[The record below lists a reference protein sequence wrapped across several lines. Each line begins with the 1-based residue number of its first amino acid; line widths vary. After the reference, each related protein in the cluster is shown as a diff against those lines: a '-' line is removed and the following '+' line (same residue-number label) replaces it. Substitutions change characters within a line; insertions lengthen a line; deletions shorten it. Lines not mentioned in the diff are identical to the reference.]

1 MKTRHKTNGKVEI
14 LIAEDSPTQAAQLT
28 YLLEQRDYKV
38 TAAANGREALAL
50 LARHKPALV
59 ISDIV
64 MPELDG
70 YGLCRAIKAD
80 ETLKDIPVM
89 LVTTLSDSNDVIR
102 GLECGADNFLRKPY
116 EERYLL
122 SRVDYL
128 LMNTRLRKSQK
139 MQMGMEIELGGSKHF
154 ISSDRQQILD
164 LLISTYEQAVE
175 INGELKQREKEL
187 AHSNQILQGLT
198 RLAASLNGV
207 TSEREVAETA
217 LRQALELPGVHA
229 GWISLRTGE
238 SGFRLAATCGL
249 PPALSGPDAFDGD
262 CACRRQLLN
271 GELAT
276 GCNIIKCDRLAR
288 AKGGTEG
295 ICSHASVPLWLG
307 DGRALGVMNLAGEGN
322 SLFSGADLELLYSVG
337 NQVAVALERA
347 RMHENLEMLV
357 AERTAKLE
365 AEIEERKRI
374 ERQHL
379 RLVSIIEATPDFVGT
394 SDLAGHPI
402 FINQAGL
409 NMLGYEPGQGISDI
423 NTAEMY
429 TGWAAKKVWEEGVPH
444 AMEHGSWSGET
455 ALLSRDGTVIPVSQ
469 VIIAQ
474 EEADGEVKSLSTIMR
489 DISERK
495 RDEEALKRSQ
505 VLLNETGR
513 LAAVGGWELNID
525 TGELLWTDEL
535 YRFYEVDRNFKP
547 TLDKVL
553 DFHAP
558 SSKSLRE
565 QALRRAIELG
575 EPFDLELEVTTAKGN
590 RRWIH
595 SIGRADP
602 ERRKVHGALLDI
614 TARKQ
619 AEIALRESRERLQ
632 RLLDSMFEA
641 AYGVDIE
648 GRCTFVNQSFLR
660 MLGYQHADE
669 LLGQPIHSLI
679 HHSHAD
685 GRPYPASECRMY
697 RAYRANQ
704 AANVSDEVFW
714 RSDGVAIPVEYWS
727 HPIVADGE
735 VTGAIATFIDITER
749 KQAQAALLQMNETL
763 EQKVVERT
771 AELEQARHE
780 ADDANRAK
788 SAFLSTMSH
797 EIRTP
802 MNALLGILE
811 LLALDKINSEQQ
823 RMLAM
828 AESSGKSLLRI
839 IDDILDFS
847 KIEAGKLDIH
857 PEPTAVTELIELTA
871 QFFMPVARS
880 KGLPLV
886 YSTSPEISPALL
898 ADRLRLRQIL
908 NNFVS
913 NAIKFTEQGQVEIR
927 AELVAHLPGADR
939 IRISVADTGVG
950 ISAET
955 QSRLF
960 QPFSQADTETTR
972 RYGGSGLGLVIC
984 QRLSEMM
991 GGRIELDSAPGKG
1004 TTLRLT
1010 LDLPVI
1016 DIELLQTAEATART
1030 SVAAFQT
1037 NRAPSVAE
1045 ARAAGTLVLLVDDHV
1060 TNREVLTEQLR
1071 ILGYASE
1078 QAATSGEAL
1087 LKWQCGTYA
1096 LLITDCHMP
1105 DMDGYQLTRKI
1116 RQQEAETG
1124 RRRMPI
1130 LAWTANAMQDVAD
1143 TCAAAGMDDILIK
1156 PASLSA
1162 LKEKLGR
1169 LLPLPSM
1176 PGDAEAQTTRPIPQL
1191 GTPEKVLDRAIL
1203 RELSGGDAAMERKI
1217 LLRFR
1222 TANQPDGEALGV
1234 AVAARDAKAVAHL
1247 AHRIKGAARMIGAA
1261 EYALACE
1268 ILEQAGKSQ
1277 DWPAV
1282 DVAQQRLDAAL
1293 ARLDRVIQE

>member
-1 MKTRHKTNGKVEI
+1 MKTKHRTNGKVEI

-28 YLLEQRDYKV
+28 YLLEQHDYTV

-50 LARHKPALV
+50 LERHRPALV
-59 ISDIV
+59 ISDV
-64 MPELDG
+64 MMPELDG

-80 ETLKDIPVM
+80 EKLKEIPVM
-89 LVTTLSDSNDVIR
+89 LVTTLSDSSDVIR

-128 LMNTRLRKSQK
+128 LMNTKLRKSQK
-139 MQMGMEIELGGSKHF
+139 MQMGMEIDLGGRKHF

-175 INGELKQREKEL
+175 INSELKQREKDL
-187 AHSNQILQGLT
+187 ADSNAVLSALYRIAEGLN
-198 RLAASLNGV
+198 RAGSQ
-207 TSEREVAETA
+207 REVAELA
-217 LRQALELPGVHA
+217 LDRALELPGVQT
-229 GWISLRTGE
+229 GWIQILDGDSQFRT
-238 SGFRLAATCGL
+238 LAERKL
-249 PPALSGPDAFDGD
+249 PPALCVTGAFDGR
-262 CACRRQLLN
+262 CVCQRLLLE
-271 GELAT
+271 GKLDDVV
-276 GCNIIKCDRLAR
+276 NIFECERLGR
-288 AKGGTEG
+288 AKGDTRGLRY
-295 ICSHASVPLWLG
+295 HASIPLWLG
-307 DGRALGVMNLAGEGN
+307 DGCSLGLMNLVGPEAG
-322 SLFSGADLELLYSVG
+322 LFDDQALKVLFSVG

-347 RMHENLEMLV
+347 RMHENLEALV
-357 AERTAKLE
+357 AERTAKLG

-374 ERQHL
+374 EQQHL

-394 SDLAGHPI
+394 ADLAGRPI
-402 FINQAGL
+402 FINRAGL
-409 NMLGYEPGQGISDI
+409 SMLGYEPEQGIPDANI
-423 NTAEMY
+423 AEMH
-429 TGWAAKKVWEEGVPH
+429 TGWAAKKVLEEGIPH
-444 AMEHGSWSGET
+444 AMEHGFWRGET
-455 ALLSRDGTVIPVSQ
+455 ALLRRDGTAIPVSQ

-474 EEADGEVKSLSTIMR
+474 KAADGAVEFLSTIMR
-489 DISERK
+489 DISEHK

-505 VLLNETGR
+505 MLLNETGR
-513 LAAVGGWELNID
+513 LASVGGWELNTD
-525 TGELLWTDEL
+525 TQELLWTDQL
-535 YRFYEVDRNFKP
+535 YRFYEVDANFKP
-547 TLDKVL
+547 TLDNVL
-553 DFHAP
+553 DFHTP
-558 SSKSLRE
+558 SSKSIRE
-565 QALRRAIELG
+565 QALRRAIEHG
-575 EPFDLELEVTTAKGN
+575 EPFDIEVEVTTAKGN

-595 SIGRADP
+595 SIGRVDS
-602 ERRKVHGALLDI
+602 EHRKVYGAL
-614 TARKQ
+614 
-619 AEIALRESRERLQ
+619 
-632 RLLDSMFEA
+632 
-641 AYGVDIE
+641 V
-648 GRCTFVNQSFLR
+648 
-660 MLGYQHADE
+660 
-669 LLGQPIHSLI
+669 
-679 HHSHAD
+679 
-685 GRPYPASECRMY
+685 
-697 RAYRANQ
+697 
-704 AANVSDEVFW
+704 
-714 RSDGVAIPVEYWS
+714 
-727 HPIVADGE
+727 
-735 VTGAIATFIDITER
+735 DITER
-749 KQAQAALLQMNETL
+749 KQAQAALLQLNETL

-811 LLALDKINSEQQ
+811 LLALDKLNSEQQ

-828 AESSGKSLLRI
+828 AENSGKSLLRI

-847 KIEAGKLDIH
+847 KIEAGKLNIH
-857 PEPTAVTELIELTA
+857 PEPTAIAELIELTT

-880 KGLPLV
+880 KGLLLV
-886 YSTSPEISPALL
+886 HSTSPEISPALL

-913 NAIKFTEQGQVEIR
+913 NAIKFTEQGQVDIR

-950 ISAET
+950 IAPEA
-955 QSRLF
+955 QARLF
-960 QPFSQADTETTR
+960 QPFSQADADTTR

-984 QRLSEMM
+984 QRLSGMM
-991 GGRIELDSAPGKG
+991 GGRIELDSMPGKG
-1004 TTLRLT
+1004 TSLSLT

-1016 DIELLQTAEATART
+1016 DIALLQAAEATACAPA
-1030 SVAAFQT
+1030 AAFHA
-1037 NRAPSVAE
+1037 NAAPPVAE

-1087 LKWQCGTYA
+1087 RKWECGTYG

-1105 DMDGYQLTRKI
+1105 DMDGYQLTRAI
-1116 RQQEAETG
+1116 RQQEADTG

-1130 LAWTANAMQDVAD
+1130 LAWTANAMRDAAD
-1143 TCAAAGMDDILIK
+1143 TCSAAGMDDILVK
-1156 PASLSA
+1156 PADLSA
-1162 LKEKLGR
+1162 LKAKLGQ

-1176 PGDAEAQTTRPIPQL
+1176 HSEAEMPAATPIPQP
-1191 GTPEKVLDRAIL
+1191 GTLKQVLDRAIL
-1203 RELSGGDAAMERKI
+1203 RELSGGDAAMEKRI

-1222 TANQPDGEALGV
+1222 AANQPDGGALV
-1234 AVAARDAKAVAHL
+1234 QAVAARDAKAVAHL
-1247 AHRIKGAARMIGAA
+1247 AHRIKGAARMIGAT

-1268 ILEQAGKSQ
+1268 ALEQAGRSM

-1282 DVAQQRLDAAL
+1282 EVAQQRLDAAL